1 MIKEKHTKEMS
12 ENIPTIDL
20 RIIKGNHF
28 IANKKPK
35 AFNNV
40 FNKDIKKVKHKLLGA
55 YR

>member
-28 IANKKPK
+28 IAHKKPK

-40 FNKDIKKVKHKLLGA
+40 FNKDIKKSKTQIIGSL
-55 YR
+55 